1 MPVSSGHAR
10 RTPYLVDLSPHP
22 RNIYCEAKARP
33 LLSPLF
39 KEASGMRF
47 ARRLAK
53 APGPAVELR
62 TVETAAALTGVL
74 APKGWTDARVEAW
87 LDWAWTQSP
96 DLPAGDLP
104 PGLLA
109 ETPEDGLLGGGPGR
123 YARRIAALGW
133 LAGLFDRPAD
143 ALAFRDELV
152 AAMLQGLVAFGRA
165 RGSVPQVLAGP
176 ALAQELEAFAARRLA
191 HGLAETGARALAGRL
206 EQVSDAV
213 RRCEG
218 DAAAC
223 GDLAGNPAL
232 ARTALAAR
240 QAGATDAQI
249 SDAIALG
256 MAAARTGAPVDLAS
270 ALAPTAIAVLPPQGS
285 PERRRLAELAW
296 RDGGL
301 TACLTQADAETLAA
315 RAGAPMAAVDL
326 MGLLDSRLSVEALAP
341 LLALLAQALKLDA
354 GPISPALTLA
364 STADLM
370 MAGGPA
376 YDLKAIAALWKA
388 AAVAAKGLLSP
399 FEDAELSLRL
409 GAAPLGAA
417 AWTGAVTAAE
427 TADGVVVRVL
437 SEPALRVLKRL
448 DLDADLARRHAL
460 GSLTLEDAPGLD
472 LAALGAVGFTEHELA
487 AVAQALP
494 QAASLADA
502 FAPAVVGAD
511 FLTDVLGASAEA
523 MADPAFDTLGFAGFA
538 SDIVA
543 AAELHILG
551 HGRLDTL
558 PGLDETT
565 RRLLCE
571 TPEIANRLPLAAAL
585 ETACAA
591 PGVTPLALPFASS
604 PLEALAAI
612 DQAAALGV
620 RAVEMRRAPAPAAF
634 RLEIPEFTEAPR
646 WSEPPPQPERIVERI
661 VERDRSRRKLPD
673 RRKGYIQKAAVGG
686 HKVYLHTGEYDDGEL
701 GEIFIDMHKEGAAFR
716 SLMNN
721 FAIAISIGLQYGV
734 PLDEFVDAFV
744 FTRFEP
750 AGPVTGNDSV
760 RSATS
765 ILDYVFRELGVSY
778 MGRHDLANADSEELN
793 ADGLGRGKA
802 DEPQPASHF
811 ISKGFSRG
819 AAPDNLVF
827 LPFGGRKAEE
837 PAGELRAAGVCAACG
852 DLALVHGV
860 CETCGAQAGDG
871 RTG

>member
-1 MPVSSGHAR
+1 
-10 RTPYLVDLSPHP
+10 
-22 RNIYCEAKARP
+22 
-33 LLSPLF
+33 
-39 KEASGMRF
+39 MRF

-62 TVETAAALTGVL
+62 TVETATALTGVL
-74 APKGWTDARVEAW
+74 APKGWTDAQVQAW
-87 LDWAWTQSP
+87 LDWALT
-96 DLPAGDLP
+96 LPAELPSGDLP
-104 PGLLA
+104 HGLLA

-123 YARRIAALGW
+123 YARRVAALGW
-133 LAGLFDRPAD
+133 VSGLFDRTTD

-152 AAMLQGLVAFGRA
+152 AAMLQGLAAFGHA
-165 RGSVPQVLAGP
+165 RGPKPELLAGSGLS
-176 ALAQELEAFAARRLA
+176 AALEAFAAKRLA
-191 HGLAETGARALAGRL
+191 HDLAETGARALAGRL

-218 DAAAC
+218 DIVAC

-249 SDAIALG
+249 YDAIGLG
-256 MAAARTGAPVDLAS
+256 MAAARAGAPADLPPTP
-270 ALAPTAIAVLPPQGS
+270 APTAIAVLPPPET

-301 TACLTQADAETLAA
+301 TICARPADAETLAA
-315 RAGAPMAAVDL
+315 RAAGPTAAVDL
-326 MGLLDSRLSVEALAP
+326 MGLLDGRLAADALAP
-341 LLALLAQALKLDA
+341 LLGLIAQALKLEA
-354 GPISPALTLA
+354 GSARPVLTLA

-376 YDLKAIAALWKA
+376 YDVKAIAALWKA
-388 AAVAAKGLLSP
+388 AATAAQGLLAP

-409 GAAPLGAA
+409 GGASLGAA
-417 AWTGAVTAAE
+417 PWTGAVTTAE
-427 TADGVVVRVL
+427 TADGAVIKVL
-437 SEPALRVLKRL
+437 SEPALRALKRL
-448 DLDADLARRHAL
+448 EIDPDAARRHAL

-472 LAALGAVGFTEHELA
+472 AAALAAVGFSPHELS
-487 AVAQALP
+487 AVEQTLAQAG
-494 QAASLADA
+494 SLADA

-511 FLTDVLGASAEA
+511 FLADVLGVSAEA
-523 MADPAFDTLGFAGFA
+523 MTDPAFDTLGFAGFA
-538 SDIVA
+538 RETVA
-543 AAELHILG
+543 TAEAHILG

-558 PGLDETT
+558 PGLDEAT
-565 RRLLCE
+565 RCLLAQDPAPADRL
-571 TPEIANRLPLAAAL
+571 TLAAAL
-585 ETACAA
+585 EAACAA
-591 PGVTPLALPFASS
+591 PGVTLLALPFASS
-604 PLEALAAI
+604 PLEALAAL
-612 DQAAALGV
+612 DQAATLGV
-620 RAVEMRRAPAPAAF
+620 RAVELRRAPAPAAF
-634 RLEIPEFTEAPR
+634 RLDIPEFAETPR
-646 WSEPPPQPERIVERI
+646 RAEPPPQQERPQAERVIERII
-661 VERDRSRRKLPD
+661 ERDRSRRKLPD

-778 MGRHDLANADSEELN
+778 LGRDDLANADSEELN

-827 LPFGGRKAEE
+827 LPFGGRRAEE
-837 PAGELRAAGVCAACG
+837 PSGELRAAGVCPACG
-852 DLALVHGV
+852 DLSLVHGV
-860 CETCGAQAGDG
+860 CETCGAQAGG
-871 RTG
+871 NQTG

>member
-1 MPVSSGHAR
+1 
-10 RTPYLVDLSPHP
+10 
-22 RNIYCEAKARP
+22 
-33 LLSPLF
+33 
-39 KEASGMRF
+39 MRF

-53 APGPAVELR
+53 AEGPAVELR
-62 TVETAAALTGVL
+62 TVETATALTGVL

-87 LDWAWTQSP
+87 LDWAWSLP
-96 DLPAGDLP
+96 AELPAGDLP

-152 AAMLQGLVAFGRA
+152 AAMLQGLAAFGRG
-165 RGSVPQVLAGP
+165 RGPKPEVLAKP
-176 ALAQELEAFAARRLA
+176 ALAQSLEAFAARRLA
-191 HGLAETGARALAGRL
+191 HDLAETGARALSVRL

-218 DAAAC
+218 DVTAC
-223 GDLAGNPAL
+223 GDLAANPAL
-232 ARTALAAR
+232 ARAALAAR

-249 SDAIALG
+249 SDAIGLG
-256 MAAARTGAPVDLAS
+256 MAAARAGAPADLLATP
-270 ALAPTAIAVLPPQGS
+270 APTALAAMPPAET
-285 PERRRLAELAW
+285 PERRRLAEIAW

-301 TACLTQADAETLAA
+301 TVCRSLKDAETLAA
-315 RAGAPMAAVDL
+315 RAGGPTAAVDL
-326 MGLLDSRLSVEALAP
+326 MGLIDGRLAAEALAP
-341 LLALLAQALKLDA
+341 LLGLVAQALKLDA
-354 GPISPALTLA
+354 AAARPSLTLA

-370 MAGGPA
+370 MAGGPS
-376 YDLKAIAALWKA
+376 YDVKAIAALWKA
-388 AAVAAKGLLSP
+388 AAKAADGLLAP

-409 GAAPLGAA
+409 GGAPLGAA
-417 AWTGAVTAAE
+417 AWTGAVTTAE
-427 TADGVVVRVL
+427 TADGEVVRVL
-437 SEPALRVLKRL
+437 SEPALFALKRL
-448 DLDADLARRHAL
+448 DLDLDQARLHAL
-460 GSLTLEDAPGLD
+460 GTLTLEDAPGLD
-472 LAALGAVGFTEHELA
+472 APALAAVGFSPHELS
-487 AVAQALP
+487 AVEQTLARAG
-494 QAASLADA
+494 SLADA
-502 FAPAVVGAD
+502 FSPAVVGAD
-511 FLTDVLGASAEA
+511 FLADVLGVSAEA
-523 MADPAFDTLGFAGFA
+523 LADPAFDTLGFAGF
-538 SDIVA
+538 SRQTVA
-543 AAELHILG
+543 AAEAHILG

-558 PGLDETT
+558 PGLDGVA
-565 RRLLCE
+565 RRLLAE
-571 TPEIANRLPLAAAL
+571 TPDRTERLKLAAAL
-585 ETACAA
+585 EAACAA
-591 PGVTPLALPFASS
+591 PGITRIDLPFASS
-604 PLEALAAI
+604 PIEALTAL
-612 DQAAALGV
+612 DEAAALGV
-620 RAVEMRRAPAPAAF
+620 RAVEIRRAPAPAVF
-634 RLEIPEFTEAPR
+634 RLEIPEVA
-646 WSEPPPQPERIVERI
+646 EPIRRAEPSPQQERIVERI

-778 MGRHDLANADSEELN
+778 LGRHDLANAEGEALN

-827 LPFGGRKAEE
+827 LPFGGRKTEE
-837 PAGELRAAGVCAACG
+837 PPAEPRAAGVCPACG

-860 CETCGAQAGDG
+860 CETCGTQSGQ
-871 RTG
+871 TG

>member
-1 MPVSSGHAR
+1 
-10 RTPYLVDLSPHP
+10 
-22 RNIYCEAKARP
+22 
-33 LLSPLF
+33 
-39 KEASGMRF
+39 MRF

-87 LDWAWTQSP
+87 LDWAWTHP
-96 DLPAGDLP
+96 PELPAGDLP

-123 YARRIAALGW
+123 YARRIGALGW
-133 LAGLFDRPAD
+133 LGGLFDRPAD

-165 RGSVPQVLAGP
+165 RGPAPAVLAGP
-176 ALAQELEAFAARRLA
+176 GLAQDLEAFAARRLA
-191 HGLAETGARALAGRL
+191 HDLAETGARALAGRL

-232 ARTALAAR
+232 ARAALAAR
-240 QAGATDAQI
+240 QAGAADAQI
-249 SDAIALG
+249 SDAIGLG
-256 MAAARTGAPVDLAS
+256 IAAARTGAPIDLLPAP
-270 ALAPTAIAVLPPQGS
+270 APTAIAVLPTADS

-301 TACLTQADAETLAA
+301 TVCLKPADAETLAA
-315 RAGAPMAAVDL
+315 RAAGPTAAVDL
-326 MGLLDSRLSVEALAP
+326 MGLLDGRLSGDTLAP
-341 LLALLAQALKLDA
+341 LLSLVAMALKLDA
-354 GPISPALTLA
+354 GAGRPALTLA
-364 STADLM
+364 GTADLM

-376 YDLKAIAALWKA
+376 YDVKAVAALWKA
-388 AAVAAKGLLSP
+388 AAVAGQGLLSP

-409 GAAPLGAA
+409 GGAPLGAA

-427 TADGVVVRVL
+427 TADGAVVRVL

-448 DLDADLARRHAL
+448 EIDPDSARRHAL
-460 GSLTLEDAPGLD
+460 GSQTLEDAPGLD
-472 LAALGAVGFTEHELA
+472 AAALAGVGFSPHELA
-487 AVAQALP
+487 AVEQALP

-502 FAPAVVGAD
+502 FSPAVVGAD
-511 FLTDVLGASAEA
+511 FLADVLGVSAEA
-523 MADPAFDTLGFAGFA
+523 LADPAFDTLGFAGFA
-538 SDIVA
+538 REIVT

-558 PGLDETT
+558 PGLDDAA
-565 RRLLCE
+565 RLLLRE
-571 TPEIANRLPLAAAL
+571 TPAPADRLALAAAL

-591 PGVTPLALPFASS
+591 PGVTPLDLPFLSS

-620 RAVEMRRAPAPAAF
+620 RAVELRRAPAPALF
-634 RLEIPEFTEAPR
+634 RLDIPEVAEAQR
-646 WSEPPPQPERIVERI
+646 RVDPPPQAERIVERI

-778 MGRHDLANADSEELN
+778 LGRDDLANADSEELN

-837 PAGELRAAGVCAACG
+837 PSGELRAAGVCAACG